1 MIEVNALFVGD
12 EFRTEV
18 WVSDMAIRELED
30 SAPDEFLQ
38 KLEYFA
44 KAGFRNFEAR
54 KGNPIKHESG
64 GVYRVGLHSSLFR
77 LIGFYEDDRKTCFI
91 AFDAFT
97 KRKKKLSGPERDRI
111 DEVADVRERGSWRK
125 KESNG

>member
-18 WVSDMAIRELED
+18 WVADMAKRELEE
-30 SAPDEFLQ
+30 SAPGEFLQ

-91 AFDAFT
+91 ALDAFT
-97 KRKKKLSGPERDRI
+97 KRKQKLSAPERDRI
-111 DEVADVRERGSWRK
+111 NEIAKIRADGSWRK
-125 KESNG
+125 RKLNG